1 MCVCVGRGC
10 NISFSGKRG
19 ALLFS
24 VKAIRL
30 YRVLGT
36 HVVESRTSLESR
48 LVAAEMGF
56 RPSTQQKRAFP
67 SSTLLSLKVSDISED
82 DKIGETKVFFRRPT
96 QRAPMLPQWRQLL
109 QDQSLKA
116 VLRPLLRLPRG
127 PGSQTCSALSG
138 GRASL
143 PTATQSWGRRASGGP
158 EERGAPH
165 PSDAL
170 RHVHPWDPGT
180 RGRPGTSL

>member
-1 MCVCVGRGC
+1 MCVGRGC

-36 HVVESRTSLESR
+36 HVVESRTLLESR

-109 QDQSLKA
+109 QDLSLKA
-116 VLRPLLRLPRG
+116 VLRPSPQQHRAGGEGPRVD
-127 PGSQTCSALSG
+127 PKS
-138 GRASL
+138 
-143 PTATQSWGRRASGGP
+143 
-158 EERGAPH
+158 GAP
-165 PSDAL
+165 PTPVTSL